1 LKALQIG
8 KNLILKIFIKNG
20 FLAYSGKI
28 FPNSRHQKIL
38 LARLYHHANFQ
49 QNRSTI
55 ERFINNLNLFST
67 PEEKNRD
74 EPGAELVRD
83 GPMVSLGKMMLMDS
97 SFTMLNMRNI
107 YFCCPTLNFICSY
120 IFLHFNL
127 WKK

>member
-1 LKALQIG
+1 MKALQIG

-20 FLAYSGKI
+20 FLAHSAKI

-38 LARLYHHANFQ
+38 LARLHHFQ

-55 ERFINNLNLFST
+55 ERFINNLNFFST

-83 GPMVSLGKMMLMDS
+83 ELMVSLEKMMLINRPFRIYVVRS
-97 SFTMLNMRNI
+97 NLNTSKLPRLSLTDI
-107 YFCCPTLNFICSY
+107 IS
-120 IFLHFNL
+120 
-127 WKK
+127 

>member
-1 LKALQIG
+1 
-8 KNLILKIFIKNG
+8 
-20 FLAYSGKI
+20 LAHSAKI

-38 LARLYHHANFQ
+38 LARLYHPANFQ

-55 ERFINNLNLFST
+55 ERFINIFNFFLT

-83 GPMVSLGKMMLMDS
+83 GPMVSLEKMMLVDS

-107 YFCCPTLNFICSY
+107 YFCCPTLKSDI
-120 IFLHFNL
+120 LE
-127 WKK
+127 K